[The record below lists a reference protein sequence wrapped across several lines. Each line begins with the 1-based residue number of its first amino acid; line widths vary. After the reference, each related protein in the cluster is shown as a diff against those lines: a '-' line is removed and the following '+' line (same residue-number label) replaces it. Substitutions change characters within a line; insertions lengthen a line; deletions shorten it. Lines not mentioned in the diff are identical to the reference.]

1 MSKYAISVKRKAQ
14 KYLETLPKKDRLR
27 IIGAIEL
34 LGQNPLPPKSLKL
47 SGRDGYRIRV
57 GDYRI
62 IYSFNSKRLSILVIK
77 IGNRKDIYG
86 LGE

>member
-1 MSKYAISVKRKAQ
+1 MEGIGCDDPSIPWEQV
-14 KYLETLPKKDRLR
+14 KKDRLR

-34 LGQNPLPPKSLKL
+34 LGENPLPPKSLKL

-86 LGE
+86 IGE

>member
-1 MSKYAISVKRKAQ
+1 MSRYTISVKRKAQ

>member
-1 MSKYAISVKRKAQ
+1 M
-14 KYLETLPKKDRLR
+14 TLPKKDCLR
-27 IIGAIEL
+27 IIGVIEL
-34 LGQNPLPPKSLKL
+34 LGENPLPPKSLKL
-47 SGRDGYRIRV
+47 SGRDGNRIRV

-62 IYSFNSKRLSILVIK
+62 IYSFNSKWLSILTIK